1 MVCWACSS
9 CRSLCLCCV
18 WCRVSWL
25 TAALGMNSVEN
36 YCHYSSHNFMFDGLS
51 ELGELNK
58 RRQIVAGDLM
68 KKKKKT
74 KKSICYSYSQL
85 KLVYSQSSSRRH
97 FAPLTYCGAARSQLM
112 SCWLLITEHREF
124 GVVKLSQIAMWNV
137 TKSASW
143 RGLRCAKKNAAK
155 STARK
160 CYKLLSKKVNECDEP
175 LKEMRFRADFMLQ
188 LSS

>member
-1 MVCWACSS
+1 MSGFVVNSGTGNEFSGKLLSLFESQFHVWWTVGAGRTEQETTDCCW
-9 CRSLCLCCV
+9 
-18 WCRVSWL
+18 WF
-25 TAALGMNSVEN
+25 NEK
-36 YCHYSSHNFMFDGLS
+36 
-51 ELGELNK
+51 E
-58 RRQIVAGDLM
+58 
-68 KKKKKT
+68 KKKT